1 MGLIE
6 KYQIPE
12 TGTHPFLIKDS
23 WQVSKLNYQAKEYQV
38 GKLEYFNK
46 HEHTNR
52 ALALLKGKTVL
63 VFTRDFDQ
71 YNVVAMKRGLAYNIP
86 KKTHYAFVLEED
98 SELFSV
104 EPPNTDQIDTE
115 RNHLIKEHLQAIQ
128 EKITKEFQNY
138 HE

>member
-12 TGTHPFLIKDS
+12 TGAHPFLIKDS

-63 VFTRDFDQ
+63 VFTRDFGQ

-86 KKTHYAFVLEED
+86 KKTHYALVLEED

-115 RNHLIKEHLQAIQ
+115 RNHLTEEHLQTIR